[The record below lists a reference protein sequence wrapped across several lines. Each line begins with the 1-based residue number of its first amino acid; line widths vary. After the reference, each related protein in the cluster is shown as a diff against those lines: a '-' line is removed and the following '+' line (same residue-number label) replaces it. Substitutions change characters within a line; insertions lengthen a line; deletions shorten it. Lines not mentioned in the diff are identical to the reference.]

1 MAKSNWRFGMDE
13 LVYRDVVRKYLDP
26 KFEWLSKISS
36 REYHRWKIAFLNL
49 HRDDNLTEVQKD
61 EKIREEIE
69 LMEERYQL
77 FKKQWKE
84 NRRRNRELD
93 ISINNKLDL
102 IHDLVAA
109 PSNPDAVLK
118 NNDLTKKIARD
129 MGYGN
134 IVRSD
139 KFEPVTAST
148 KLTRHDKKHIPVG
161 YRKLYKEDMRNK
173 NGRIYPKEW
182 KSVWHDRSHKNLDWM
197 CGEISHPS
205 PYSLR

>member
-118 NNDLTKKIARD
+118 NNGLTKHEGRD
-129 MGYGN
+129 VCLSGN
-134 IVRSD
+134 IVRFD

-182 KSVWHDRSHKNLDWM
+182 HTDLDWM
-197 CGEISHPS
+197 HGRFDGEFNHSI
-205 PYSLR
+205 